1 MPLTRFLRPWL
12 ALAGLCLLM
21 AGGAAAQDL
30 AGAKDHPVLMRFA
43 GSSIVGYDA
52 RNFDA
57 IEFQTSTFKAFDLAV
72 GARRYVKPP
81 LALEG
86 KLTRLW
92 YEAPGNTRSLELY
105 RNYVNELTSHGF
117 KPLYDSTQDAA
128 AGQWTHLLA
137 SFSSAG
143 KDFMALSKRSAEAV
157 AVALASASRTGA
169 AINIANDSVTTYTV

>member
-1 MPLTRFLRPWL
+1 MVG
-12 ALAGLCLLM
+12 ACGLCLLM